1 MVKPLTK
8 QFKKQLANNNKKIVL
23 HFDFAFCNARPHLF
37 YAKLWSCLY
46 KYVIKLDYYNLH
58 NFALLN
64 LQLFKST
71 KLTKPAEDFKSATT
85 FSTYKVFCVAVIRIA
100 GIIGNLR
107 ADNGDRCPRKSRR
120 KIDYAFFQAI
130 SRLSQVVPLQ
140 LYFNKGNLCRS

>member
-8 QFKKQLANNNKKIVL
+8 QLKKKLANNNKKMYYTLIL
-23 HFDFAFCNARPHLF
+23 HFATPARICF
-37 YAKLWSCLY
+37 YVKLWSCLC

-85 FSTYKVFCVAVIRIA
+85 FSTCKVFCVAVIRIA

-107 ADNGDRCPRKSRR
+107 SDNGDRCRRKSRR
-120 KIDYAFFQAI
+120 KIDCILSSYFAI
-130 SRLSQVVPLQ
+130 IPSCPVTVVLE
-140 LYFNKGNLCRS
+140 